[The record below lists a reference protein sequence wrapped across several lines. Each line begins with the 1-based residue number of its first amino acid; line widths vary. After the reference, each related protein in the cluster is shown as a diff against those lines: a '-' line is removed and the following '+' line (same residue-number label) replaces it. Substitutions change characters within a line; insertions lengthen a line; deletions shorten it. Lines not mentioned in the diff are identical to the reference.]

1 MNINIIDISKGV
13 FAHSASLWVH
23 VIKGIYGRTGGI
35 FDTCIHRSSLS
46 PWRGILSM
54 VKSIKLKGVDLLSL
68 CRRKLGNGET
78 VSFWDDCW
86 CGDQSLKSKFPRI
99 YLLDNDKGCNV
110 ANRLSLPD
118 WGSVLRRNPRGGIE
132 ASQFTDLRL
141 LIEPVVLSPH
151 RDTWT
156 WSLDVHKGFSVASIR
171 SLIDLHFLGANLNAT
186 RWNRSIPIKVNVFMW
201 RAMLNKLPTRVNLDR
216 KGIEVD
222 SLLCPICHEDVETVN
237 HIFFTC
243 DLAKDLWALLAKW
256 WELDVPFC
264 ASISD
269 WLSWLDSLSISF
281 KARVFLDGV
290 GSAIM
295 WSLWSFRNRLLFS
308 NHPPKKSLIW
318 DSIVSY
324 SFLWISSRNPK
335 TAISWVGWLR
345 NPLLFIASL

>member
-1 MNINIIDISKGV
+1 MSVSIRSKLESLRSGFFNGSDSGDRKIAWV
-13 FAHSASLWVH
+13 SWKTCLASKETGGLGIGSIHALNVGLLFKWIWRFLHNHSDLWVH

-35 FDTCIHRSSLS
+35 FDTCIHSSSLS

-132 ASQFTDLRL
+132 ASQFTDLCL

-237 HIFFTC
+237 HIF
-243 DLAKDLWALLAKW
+243 
-256 WELDVPFC
+256 
-264 ASISD
+264 S
-269 WLSWLDSLSISF
+269 
-281 KARVFLDGV
+281 RV
-290 GSAIM
+290 I
-295 WSLWSFRNRLLFS
+295 
-308 NHPPKKSLIW
+308 
-318 DSIVSY
+318 
-324 SFLWISSRNPK
+324 
-335 TAISWVGWLR
+335 
-345 NPLLFIASL
+345 